1 MRLSRVIV
9 FSKDCAS
16 MERFYVEA
24 LGLEPVPES
33 RAEGWVELWAGEV
46 TIALHA
52 IPPDI
57 APEVEISSPPAA
69 REETP
74 LKMVFE
80 VEDPD
85 GVRSRI
91 AACGGVTIGGLG
103 DSMPPTPKETCFT
116 LPRRASGGRN
126 DTIAMSRSNRCAPPF
141 CS

>member
-1 MRLSRVIV
+1 
-9 FSKDCAS
+9 

-33 RAEGWVELWAGEV
+33 RAEGWVELRAGEV
-46 TIALHA
+46 AIALHA

-57 APEVEISSPPAA
+57 AREIEISSPPAA

-91 AACGGVTIGGLG
+91 AACGGVTIGRPWGFDAADPEG
-103 DSMPPTPKETCFT
+103 NVFHVAQASQ
-116 LPRRASGGRN
+116 RR
-126 DTIAMSRSNRCAPPF
+126 PE
-141 CS
+141 